1 MSQTPAAWL
10 ARLKV
15 AFPRWS
21 IQRVTAGS
29 GTGFTASRG
38 LPGGRSQSLYAPT
51 LAELEYELGIATRA
65 GPPGAGADVGRP
77 HHKERLAR
85 LTLVGECEMTVLADR
100 VAVVTGASSGI
111 GAGLAAM
118 LADEG
123 ARVVL
128 AARRGEELERVAAG
142 IRRAG
147 GVAVPVV
154 TDLAD
159 DESMARLLTRTAAE
173 LGPVDVLVNNAG
185 FGLWK
190 PLDETG
196 IDEWDH
202 TFAVNVRAA
211 AYLCTA
217 MLPGMQARR
226 FGRVI
231 NIGSEAAVT
240 IVPGLAAYCV
250 SKHALRALTEVIQ
263 DANHDNGIKAW
274 IICPGFVDTD
284 MGEVV
289 PGTNPLNFLR
299 ISEVVDMARYLIRLD
314 YNVKLGPEIL
324 IRTMRNPMTT

>member
-1 MSQTPAAWL
+1 MSHVPA

-15 AFPRWS
+15 AFPQWS
-21 IQRVTAGS
+21 IHRVPPST
-29 GTGFTASRG
+29 GTGFTACRG
-38 LPGGRSQSLYAPT
+38 LPGGGSQSLHPPT
-51 LAELEYELGIATRA
+51 LAELTRA
-65 GPPGAGADVGRP
+65 
-77 HHKERLAR
+77 
-85 LTLVGECEMTVLADR
+85 T
-100 VAVVTGASSGI
+100 
-111 GAGLAAM
+111 
-118 LADEG
+118 
-123 ARVVL
+123 
-128 AARRGEELERVAAG
+128 
-142 IRRAG
+142 
-147 GVAVPVV
+147 
-154 TDLAD
+154 
-159 DESMARLLTRTAAE
+159 AE

-190 PLDETG
+190 PLEETS
-196 IDEWDH
+196 IAEWDH

-211 AYLCTA
+211 ACLCTA
-217 MLPGMQARR
+217 VLPGMQARR

-231 NIGSEAAVT
+231 NIGSEAGVA
-240 IVPGLAAYCV
+240 IVPGLAAYCI

-299 ISEVVDMARYLIRLD
+299 VGEVVDMARYLIRLD

>member
-1 MSQTPAAWL
+1 
-10 ARLKV
+10 
-15 AFPRWS
+15 
-21 IQRVTAGS
+21 
-29 GTGFTASRG
+29 
-38 LPGGRSQSLYAPT
+38 
-51 LAELEYELGIATRA
+51 
-65 GPPGAGADVGRP
+65 
-77 HHKERLAR
+77 
-85 LTLVGECEMTVLADR
+85 MTVLADR

-128 AARRGEELERVAAG
+128 AARGGEELERVAAA

-159 DESMARLLTRTAAE
+159 DDSMARLLTQTTAE

-190 PLDETG
+190 PLEATS
-196 IDEWDH
+196 IAEWDH

-217 MLPGMQARR
+217 VLPGMQARR

-231 NIGSEAAVT
+231 NIGSEAGVT

-284 MGEVV
+284 LGEVV
-289 PGTNPLNFLR
+289 PGSNPLNFLR
-299 ISEVVDMARYLIRLD
+299 VGEVVDLARYLIRLD

>member
-1 MSQTPAAWL
+1 
-10 ARLKV
+10 
-15 AFPRWS
+15 
-21 IQRVTAGS
+21 
-29 GTGFTASRG
+29 
-38 LPGGRSQSLYAPT
+38 
-51 LAELEYELGIATRA
+51 
-65 GPPGAGADVGRP
+65 
-77 HHKERLAR
+77 
-85 LTLVGECEMTVLADR
+85 MTVLADR

-111 GAGLAAM
+111 GAGLATM
-118 LADEG
+118 LAGEG

-128 AARRGEELERVAAG
+128 AARRGGQLEAVAAG

-159 DESMARLLTRTAAE
+159 DASLANLLARTMAE

-190 PLDETG
+190 PLEATT
-196 IDEWDH
+196 IAEWDH

-211 AYLCTA
+211 AYLSA
-217 MLPGMQARR
+217 AVLPGMAERR

-231 NIGSEAAVT
+231 NIGSEAGVA

-250 SKHALRALTEVIQ
+250 SKHALSALTEVIQ

-274 IICPGFVDTD
+274 VICPGFVDTD
-284 MGEVV
+284 VGEIV

-299 ISEVVDMARYLIRLD
+299 VGEVVDVARYLIRLD

>member
-1 MSQTPAAWL
+1 MA
-10 ARLKV
+10 
-15 AFPRWS
+15 
-21 IQRVTAGS
+21 
-29 GTGFTASRG
+29 
-38 LPGGRSQSLYAPT
+38 
-51 LAELEYELGIATRA
+51 
-65 GPPGAGADVGRP
+65 
-77 HHKERLAR
+77 
-85 LTLVGECEMTVLADR
+85 VLADR

-118 LADEG
+118 LAEEG

-159 DESMARLLTRTAAE
+159 DDSMARLLTRTTAE
-173 LGPVDVLVNNAG
+173 FGPVDVLVNNAG

-190 PLDETG
+190 PLEETS
-196 IDEWDH
+196 IAEWDH

-211 AYLCTA
+211 AYLCA
-217 MLPGMQARR
+217 AVLPGTQERR

-231 NIGSEAAVT
+231 NIGSEAGVA

-250 SKHALRALTEVIQ
+250 SKHALVALTEVIQ

-274 IICPGFVDTD
+274 AVCPGFVDTE
-284 MGEVV
+284 MGEVA
-289 PGTNPLNFLR
+289 PGANRDHYLRVDEVIDVVRFL
-299 ISEVVDMARYLIRLD
+299 LRLGD
-314 YNVKLGPEIL
+314 NVKIGPEL
-324 IRTMRNPMTT
+324 PVRTMRNPMAG